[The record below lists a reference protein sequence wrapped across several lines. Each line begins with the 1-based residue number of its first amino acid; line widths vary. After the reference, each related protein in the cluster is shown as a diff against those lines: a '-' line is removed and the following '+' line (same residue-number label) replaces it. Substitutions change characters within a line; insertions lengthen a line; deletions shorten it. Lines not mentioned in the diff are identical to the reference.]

1 MSLKIVYGRAGTGK
15 SEYIYNEVNKKI
27 NDGKK
32 IYIIT
37 PEQFSFTA
45 EKKLMENKK
54 SIINAE
60 VITFNRLAYRVI
72 NEIGGVKNNLSKSGK
87 AMLIYS
93 ILQNERNNLIFL
105 NKSDE
110 NIDLCMR
117 SISEFK
123 KHGILINDLKNEK
136 EKINDKYLK
145 NKLNDLILIYENFE
159 KKIKNNYID
168 ETDLLTI
175 LSESIDKINLLNN
188 SEIYIDEFSGFTEQ
202 EYLIIKKL
210 IKIANNV
217 TITFCVDNLELNTN
231 PNTDIFYPNKLTY
244 KKIINLINNNE
255 KIEKINL
262 NNFYRFKNEE
272 LKYIEKYL
280 FNIICYYLSICK

>member
-159 KKIKNNYID
+159 KKN
-168 ETDLLTI
+168 
-175 LSESIDKINLLNN
+175 
-188 SEIYIDEFSGFTEQ
+188 
-202 EYLIIKKL
+202 KK
-210 IKIANNV
+210 
-217 TITFCVDNLELNTN
+217 
-231 PNTDIFYPNKLTY
+231 
-244 KKIINLINNNE
+244 
-255 KIEKINL
+255 
-262 NNFYRFKNEE
+262 
-272 LKYIEKYL
+272 
-280 FNIICYYLSICK
+280 